1 MLHLRVLVPEVRDR
15 TAVVT
20 LSDGTGKVR
29 EDAGVASAAPRLAA
43 AHGNPD
49 CSPLRP
55 GGHPPFGAY
64 LLLKRASAP
73 EGCAI
78 EYGTEILLFEAQDGQ
93 ALEAESF
100 GRLALLVYSGPA
112 GKDALLRRTQGG
124 VRLSR
129 QMMSEI
135 VSRLASG
142 GDIDLRIGPLDEAP
156 AWWQFW
162 KPRHFMQPLPLSS
175 EPPHLAAPPL
185 DEVSLMSALLQG
197 THTRRRS
204 RSETQHDDDRSGY
217 SDSGSSS
224 GSGSAPFRGG
234 GGEYAGGGASGS
246 WGGGAGD
253 AALSGVDGSGRIL
266 AAGAGAAAGI
276 AAAAAI
282 AESAP
287 GRADAGGETAS
298 EAGEGGDTGTRTDT
312 AY

>member
-1 MLHLRVLVPEVRDR
+1 MLHLEVLVPETRDS

-20 LSDGTGKVR
+20 LGDRSGQIR

-55 GGHPPFGAY
+55 GGHPPFGSY
-64 LLLKRASAP
+64 LLLKHGSSP
-73 EGCAI
+73 DGCAI
-78 EYGTEILLFEAQDGQ
+78 EYGTDILLFEAQDGP

-135 VSRLASG
+135 VSRLARD
-142 GDIDLRIGPLDEAP
+142 GDIDLRIGPLDQAP

-162 KPRHFMQPLPLSS
+162 KRRHFMQPLPLST
-175 EPPHLAAPPL
+175 EYPHLAAPPL
-185 DEVSLMSALLQG
+185 DEMSLISTLLQG
-197 THTRRRS
+197 TQTRRRQ
-204 RSETQHDDDRSGY
+204 RLDRDDDRDRCG
-217 SDSGSSS
+217 SDSSNSVG
-224 GSGSAPFRGG
+224 GSGSEPFRGR
-234 GGEYAGGGASGS
+234 GGEYAGGGASGA
-246 WGGGAGD
+246 WGSGAGS
-253 AALSGVDGSGRIL
+253 AAQLSGVDHSGRIL
-266 AAGAGAAAGI
+266 GAGAAAGV
-276 AAAAAI
+276 AAAVV
-282 AESAP
+282 AESASA
-287 GRADAGGETAS
+287 RADAGGETSS

>member
-1 MLHLRVLVPEVRDR
+1 MLHLEVLVPETRDS

-20 LSDGTGKVR
+20 LRDRSGQIR

-55 GGHPPFGAY
+55 GGHPPFGSY
-64 LLLKRASAP
+64 LLLKHGSSP
-73 EGCAI
+73 DGCAI
-78 EYGTEILLFEAQDGQ
+78 EYGTDILMFEAQDGP

-135 VSRLASG
+135 VSRLARD

-162 KPRHFMQPLPLSS
+162 KRRHFMRPLPLST
-175 EPPHLAAPPL
+175 EYPHLAAPPL
-185 DEVSLMSALLQG
+185 DEMSLMSTLLQG
-197 THTRRRS
+197 TQTRRRQRLDRDDDHDRYGSDSSSGGS
-204 RSETQHDDDRSGY
+204 RSE
-217 SDSGSSS
+217 
-224 GSGSAPFRGG
+224 PFRGS
-234 GGEYAGGGASGS
+234 GGEYAGAGARGS
-246 WGGGAGD
+246 WGDAPAGSGRP
-253 AALSGVDGSGRIL
+253 LGVDGSGRII
-266 AAGAGAAAGI
+266 GVGAAAGI
-276 AAAAAI
+276 AAAVAANSASGAVDGG
-282 AESAP
+282 AETPA
-287 GRADAGGETAS
+287 AAGGN
-298 EAGEGGDTGTRTDT
+298 GDTGTRTDT